1 MDRILGRSLLAV
13 LVALLVWA
21 PSASAQI
28 QHLSYRF
35 GPVTIQPGQNSIEF
49 EPNRLKPPV
58 DGYILSFTPNLTRLD
73 GSVPPVD
80 VLHLHH
86 GVWLS
91 NGAPLFAVGEEK
103 TNLHMPPGYG
113 WLYRTTDS
121 WVMNHMIHNLTPS
134 RDEVYITYEMDF
146 LPLSDPAAASYKSVQ
161 TLWGDVM
168 GGVAYPVFDA
178 IKRTGGRDRKLTY
191 PTEQPGLGSAPYRL
205 NRILVQQDGAL
216 VGTAGHIHPGGLYT
230 DLWLNRAGRRVHLFR
245 SEAHYWEP
253 AGPVSWDM
261 AMTATPPGWRVQ
273 VRRGDVLEV
282 TGTYETKRAS
292 WYESMAIMPLAFAP
306 GDDTGVDPFTT
317 KVDVPGQLT
326 HGRLPENSNHGGAF
340 SGLPDLRRI
349 LSIAPPDGGRVTI
362 SNFLTAR
369 GDINVTGRRGRIP
382 TVRQGRSLT
391 FVNRDSNRNIF
402 HTITSCKAP
411 CNRTTGVAYP
421 IANGGEVFDS
431 GELGRG
437 PVGFTPAANRVTWK
451 TPRDLEPGTY
461 TYFCRVHPF
470 MRGAFRVARD

>member
-1 MDRILGRSLLAV
+1 MNRILGRSLLAV

-49 EPNRLKPPV
+49 EPNQLKPPV

-103 TNLHMPPGYG
+103 TSLHMPPGYG

-146 LPLSDPAAASYKSVQ
+146 LPLSDPAAASYKRVE

-178 IKRTGGRDRKLTY
+178 LKGTGGRDRRVTY
-191 PTEQPGLGSAPYRL
+191 PTEQPGLGSQPYRL
-205 NRILVQQDGAL
+205 NRYLVQQDGAL
-216 VGTAGHIHPGGLYT
+216 VATAGHIHPGGLYT

-245 SEAHYWEP
+245 SKAHYWEP

-261 AMTATPPGWRVQ
+261 AMTATPPSWRVQ

-306 GDDTGVDPFTT
+306 GDTGADPFTT

-326 HGRLPENSNHGGAF
+326 HGRLPENDNHGGAF
-340 SGLPDLRRI
+340 SGLPDPRRI
-349 LSIAPPDGGRVTI
+349 LAAAPPDGGRLTI

-391 FVNRDSNRNIF
+391 FVNRDANRNIF

-421 IANGGEVFDS
+421 IANGPEVFDS

-470 MRGAFRVARD
+470 MRGAFRVKGRR